1 VASTGTV
8 LQEKAFGVVNSAQSL
23 GVGRQIESNMVRQFC
38 EICSKELEMKVLS
51 EDAWEGFIWCQ
62 CSECKGIAPY
72 KQSGESNASLG
83 KDLAANKKHGS
94 GRRIRN
100 REKKPV

>member
-1 VASTGTV
+1 MASTATV

-62 CSECKGIAPY
+62 CPECKGIAPH
-72 KQSGESNASLG
+72 KQLRGSNASLG
-83 KDLAANKKHGS
+83 KDLRTNRKHDG
-94 GRRIRN
+94 GRRKMN
-100 REKKPV
+100 PKKRPV